1 MATVDLATLNDK
13 ELDLNTTM
21 MYRHEDY
28 LEAIELVEA
37 GKVSLT
43 PLMSR
48 HFASRTG
55 KRLMSTLTIIVKLL

>member
-13 ELDLNTTM
+13 GVGLYTSM

-37 GKVSLT
+37 GKVNLK
-43 PLMSR
+43 PLMSKA
-48 HFASRTG
+48 FCFQ
-55 KRLMSTLTIIVKLL
+55 RLEKAYEYIDNNMKLP

>member
-28 LEAIELVEA
+28 VEAIELVEA
-37 GKVSLT
+37 GKVKLT
-43 PLMSR
+43 L
-48 HFASRTG
+48 
-55 KRLMSTLTIIVKLL
+55 